1 MRQKEEELAQ
11 AKERDQRDLDEN
23 KASHQAHLKEMEDK
37 IIATETN
44 QANQNQQSQREFELI
59 IQAYVP
65 KNAVLEEQLL
75 LLFLKQQSKEEK

>member
-59 IQAYVP
+59 IQAYAH

-75 LLFLKQQSKEEK
+75 LLLKQQSKEDK